1 MGTGKAQ
8 SRYRERDLSLVRS
21 IPDVAIAATNH
32 FLNRSK
38 TNSRESACSKAASEF
53 VGTFPVDDNPVSQAV
68 ELVEA
73 RILVLRSLQKRPN
86 SNIIGSKTASAYP
99 KYSG

>member
-53 VGTFPVDDNPVSQAV
+53 VGTFPVDDNPVSQD
-68 ELVEA
+68 LA
-73 RILVLRSLQKRPN
+73 RRKLQETSRGLGLRRAHRF
-86 SNIIGSKTASAYP
+86 IGD
-99 KYSG
+99 G